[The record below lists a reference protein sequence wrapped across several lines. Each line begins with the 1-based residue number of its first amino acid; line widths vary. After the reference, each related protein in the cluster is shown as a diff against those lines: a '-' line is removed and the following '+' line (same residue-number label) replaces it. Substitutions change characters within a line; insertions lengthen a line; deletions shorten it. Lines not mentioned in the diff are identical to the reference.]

1 MGYGYAGPY
10 GGHMGYGYGG
20 NMMYGY
26 GGWIMWLI
34 ILVLAG
40 LAIYFLVMQTRH
52 MHSSQ
57 WRSPQEGHS
66 GETALDILKK
76 RFARGEIT
84 KEEFENMKKDLQ

>member
-1 MGYGYAGPY
+1 MGYGYGGPY
-10 GGHMGYGYGG
+10 GGHMYGYGG

-40 LAIYFLVMQTRH
+40 LAIYYLVMQTRN

-57 WRSPQEGHS
+57 GHPS
-66 GETALDILKK
+66 GETALT
-76 RFARGEIT
+76 F
-84 KEEFENMKKDLQ
+84 